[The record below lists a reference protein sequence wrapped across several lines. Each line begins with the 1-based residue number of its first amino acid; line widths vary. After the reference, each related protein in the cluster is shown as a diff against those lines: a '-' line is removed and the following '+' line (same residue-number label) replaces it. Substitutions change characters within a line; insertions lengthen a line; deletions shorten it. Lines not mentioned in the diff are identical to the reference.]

1 MKLFSGLCALI
12 LLPLA
17 STGCNRTPTYQW
29 RVVEAPDKTFS
40 VALPGNAVSEDTAT
54 RSATGGSFTSH
65 RLTVRM
71 TNAGYAIS
79 WWEDPSLRGSNPEQI
94 LDMMRDRGLAPSNA
108 RMLNERRLTVQ
119 GYPARDISA
128 VAGGYAA
135 YDNRLVLVGTRLY
148 TLMGVDGT
156 GKHDTRDI
164 EKFFNSFA
172 LQ

>member
-1 MKLFSGLCALI
+1 
-12 LLPLA
+12 
-17 STGCNRTPTYQW
+17 
-29 RVVEAPDKTFS
+29 
-40 VALPGNAVSEDTAT
+40 
-54 RSATGGSFTSH
+54 
-65 RLTVRM
+65 
-71 TNAGYAIS
+71 
-79 WWEDPSLRGSNPEQI
+79 
-94 LDMMRDRGLAPSNA
+94 
-108 RMLNERRLTVQ
+108 MLNERRLTVQ